1 MAGKIPQSF
10 IDQVVNQTDIVDLI
24 DSYIDL
30 KPKGKEYI
38 ACCPFHGE
46 KTPSFTVNREKQFY
60 HCFGCGAHGTAI
72 GFLMEHEGLEF
83 VETIEVLAQRL
94 GLEVSYEKG
103 SQKRDGLTEIYSV
116 LENASQYYQQQLRTN
131 QNAINYLKSRGISGK
146 ISQRFNIGFAPAG
159 FDNLKK
165 NLSPKAELLIKAGL
179 LSEKPPNKTYD
190 RFRTRIMFPIKDPRG
205 RVIAF
210 GGREIDG
217 SMPKYINSPE
227 TELFHK
233 GNTLYG
239 LYEARKALGK
249 IKELIIVEGY
259 MDVVALAQHG
269 VDNAIATLGTATTS
283 QNIRNLLR
291 YTSSLIFCFDG
302 DRAGKD
308 AAWKALQQILPEYK
322 AVSYT
327 HLTLPTKKRV

>member
-1 MAGKIPQSF
+1 M
-10 IDQVVNQTDIVDLI
+10 
-24 DSYIDL
+24 
-30 KPKGKEYI
+30 
-38 ACCPFHGE
+38 
-46 KTPSFTVNREKQFY
+46 
-60 HCFGCGAHGTAI
+60 
-72 GFLMEHEGLEF
+72 
-83 VETIEVLAQRL
+83 
-94 GLEVSYEKG
+94 
-103 SQKRDGLTEIYSV
+103 
-116 LENASQYYQQQLRTN
+116 
-131 QNAINYLKSRGISGK
+131 
-146 ISQRFNIGFAPAG
+146 
-159 FDNLKK
+159 
-165 NLSPKAELLIKAGL
+165 
-179 LSEKPPNKTYD
+179 
-190 RFRTRIMFPIKDPRG
+190 
-205 RVIAF
+205 IAF

-322 AVSYT
+322 DGIDIRFAFMPQGEDPDS
-327 HLTLPTKKRV
+327 LIRSAGKEAFQTLSLIHI